1 MGVRFFR
8 GQRTR
13 FEHEFRQ
20 QKEIAR
26 LLRKEFPHE
35 QVYLLTNVLVANG
48 QIDCIILTKNGPV
61 ILDLKAFKG
70 EIRGKENGRWEVTA
84 KDGEIPLP
92 NLFSQARMHRQ
103 DFIDLMIPLTRKY
116 FPHIGEQNLRKIGSW
131 LYFCKGSTYPEGQ
144 IDSRRVKWFRIVT
157 ADDLIEKL
165 RFMDSGYTFRPEDM
179 DAIVHD
185 LRLQE
190 YSLWTD
196 RPTVPPAEKP
206 AEKRRSLSRKWIA
219 LIVLVVAVGIIIG
232 AVMFVPGIKVAATNM
247 LQGILTM
254 TGGIVQSVSR
264 DALKSNSTP
273 YDSQQAIVYLN
284 GVRVN
289 NGLSPVPFEEDAFDL
304 ALARA
309 QDMNQYGYL
318 GYSNPNTGASAPGM
332 QEFYGIL
339 PPDSVR
345 ESIYGQWNGYTYGM
359 EIQAIDSWLSDKGNQ
374 ERLMGPY
381 QGAAVACSGGY
392 CSFIGVIPG
401 ETGDL
406 TPADDAAPVT
416 PADDIAP
423 AE

>member
-103 DFIDLMIPLTRKY
+103 DFIDMMIPITRKY

-144 IDSRRVKWFRIVT
+144 IDLRRVKWFRIVT
-157 ADDLIEKL
+157 AEDLIEKL
-165 RFMDSGYTFRPEDM
+165 RFSDSGYTFRPEDM
-179 DAIVHD
+179 DAIVND

-190 YSLWTD
+190 YNLWTD
-196 RPTVPPAEKP
+196 RSVVPAAAKP
-206 AEKRRSLSRKWIA
+206 AEKRKIPARKWIA
-219 LIVLVVAVGIIIG
+219 LIILIVAVGAIIA

-247 LQGILTM
+247 LHGIFTL
-254 TGGIVQSVSR
+254 TGGLVQSISK
-264 DALKSNSTP
+264 DAMKSNSTP
-273 YDSQQAIVYLN
+273 YDSQQAIIYLN

-289 NGLSPVPFEEDAFDL
+289 NGKAPVPFEPDAFDL
-304 ALARA
+304 AMARA
-309 QDMNQYGYL
+309 QDMNQYSYL
-318 GYSNPNTGASAPGM
+318 GYSNPGTGASASGM
-332 QEFYGIL
+332 QEIHGID
-339 PPDSVR
+339 PPERVQESV
-345 ESIYGQWNGYTYGM
+345 YGQWNGYTYGI
-359 EIQAIDSWLSDKGNQ
+359 EIQAIDSWLSDRGNQ
-374 ERLMGPY
+374 ERLMDPY
-381 QGAAVACSGGY
+381 KGAAIACSGGY
-392 CSFIGVIPG
+392 CSFIGVLPG
-401 ETGDL
+401 QGDNL
-406 TPADDAAPVT
+406 TSPGNATPAA
-416 PADDIAP
+416 
-423 AE
+423 

>member
-70 EIRGKENGRWEVTA
+70 EIRGKENGRWEVSA

-103 DFIDLMIPLTRKY
+103 DFIDVMIPITRKY

-144 IDSRRVKWFRIVT
+144 IDLRRVKWFRIVT
-157 ADDLIEKL
+157 AEDLIEKL
-165 RFMDSGYTFRPEDM
+165 RFTDSGYTFRPEDM
-179 DAIVHD
+179 DAIVND

-196 RPTVPPAEKP
+196 RPVVPAAVKP
-206 AEKRRSLSRKWIA
+206 AEKRKLPARKWIA
-219 LIVLVVAVGIIIG
+219 LIALVVAVGVIIA
-232 AVMFVPGIKVAATNM
+232 AVMLVPGIKVAATNT
-247 LQGILTM
+247 LHGIVTL
-254 TGGIVQSVSR
+254 TGGMVQSISR
-264 DALKSNSTP
+264 DAMKSNSTP
-273 YDSQQAIVYLN
+273 YDSREAIVYLN

-289 NGLSPVPFEEDAFDL
+289 NGQAPVPFEQSAFDL
-304 ALARA
+304 AMARA
-309 QDMNQYGYL
+309 LDMNQYGYL
-318 GYSNPNTGASAPGM
+318 GYSNPGTGASASGM
-332 QEFYGIL
+332 QEFYGIE
-339 PPDSVR
+339 PPERVQESV
-345 ESIYGQWNGYTYGM
+345 YGQWNGYTYGI
-359 EIQAIDSWLSDKGNQ
+359 EIQAIDSWLSDRGNQ
-374 ERLMGPY
+374 ERLMDPY

-392 CSFIGVIPG
+392 CSFIGVVPG
-401 ETGDL
+401 QEDNLTRVENA
-406 TPADDAAPVT
+406 TPAG
-416 PADDIAP
+416 
-423 AE
+423 

>member
-70 EIRGKENGRWEVTA
+70 EIRGKENGRWQVTA

-103 DFIDLMIPLTRKY
+103 DFIDMMIPITRKY

-144 IDSRRVKWFRIVT
+144 IDLRRVKWFRIVT
-157 ADDLIEKL
+157 AEDLIEKL
-165 RFMDSGYTFRPEDM
+165 RFTDSGYTFRPEDM
-179 DAIVHD
+179 DAIVND

-196 RPTVPPAEKP
+196 RPVVPAAAKP
-206 AEKRRSLSRKWIA
+206 AEKRKIPARKWIA
-219 LIVLVVAVGIIIG
+219 LVVLFIAVGVII
-232 AVMFVPGIKVAATNM
+232 AVVMFVPGIKVAATNT
-247 LQGILTM
+247 LHGILAL
-254 TGGIVQSVSR
+254 TGGLVQSISK
-264 DALKSNSTP
+264 DAMKSNSTS

-289 NGLSPVPFEEDAFDL
+289 NGLAPVPFEQEAFDL
-304 ALARA
+304 AMARA
-309 QDMNQYGYL
+309 QDMNRYSYL
-318 GYSNPNTGASAPGM
+318 GYSNPGTGESASVW
-332 QEFYGIL
+332 QERYGID
-339 PPDSVR
+339 PPDRVQESV
-345 ESIYGQWNGYTYGM
+345 YGQWNGYTYGI
-359 EIQAIDSWLSDKGNQ
+359 EVQAIDSWLSDRGNQ
-374 ERLMGPY
+374 ERVMDPY
-381 QGAAVACSGGY
+381 RGAAVACSGGY
-392 CSFIGVIPG
+392 CSFIGVLPG
-401 ETGDL
+401 QEDNL
-406 TPADDAAPVT
+406 TFPENATSAG
-416 PADDIAP
+416 
-423 AE
+423 